1 MFLNGNVE
9 IILYYYYKL
18 DSKNYLNKENSIKI
32 SILKIRI
39 SHKS

>member
-1 MFLNGNVE
+1 MFLNGIVE

-18 DSKNYLNKENSIKI
+18 DSKNCLNRENSIKI

-39 SHKS
+39 SYKS